1 MQAAQTFRR
10 SPRVA
15 FRPQSRLS
23 RYISRFD
30 AGETLRSAIYGMLA
44 GVIAL
49 VALEVPVAFESE
61 APALRPMGT
70 PAAPISRAAPQPR
83 EATSYTA
90 PPAESSIDPL
100 LRPMQLDLKANGV
113 VELTGLIEPG
123 SARRIREKFATVES
137 EVKTVSL
144 NSPGGSIEDAI
155 AIARM
160 LRERGV
166 ATQVADGAIC
176 ISSCPLLFAGGVT
189 RKAAE
194 GATFGVHQF
203 YAETKLSQTDPAQA
217 MSDAQLT
224 IARIARYLTEMGV
237 EAELW
242 LHALDTPPQS
252 LYHLSRD
259 ELVRYAL
266 VTETS
271 N

>member
-123 SARRIREKFATVES
+123 ARRIREKFATVES

-203 YAETKLSQTDPAQA
+203 YAETKLSRTDPAQA

>member
-30 AGETLRSAIYGMLA
+30 AGETSAIYGMLA

-100 LRPMQLDLKANGV
+100 LRP
-113 VELTGLIEPG
+113 
-123 SARRIREKFATVES
+123 
-137 EVKTVSL
+137 
-144 NSPGGSIEDAI
+144 
-155 AIARM
+155 
-160 LRERGV
+160 
-166 ATQVADGAIC
+166 
-176 ISSCPLLFAGGVT
+176 
-189 RKAAE
+189 
-194 GATFGVHQF
+194 
-203 YAETKLSQTDPAQA
+203 
-217 MSDAQLT
+217 
-224 IARIARYLTEMGV
+224 
-237 EAELW
+237 
-242 LHALDTPPQS
+242 
-252 LYHLSRD
+252 
-259 ELVRYAL
+259 
-266 VTETS
+266 
-271 N
+271 

>member
-70 PAAPISRAAPQPR
+70 PAVPISRAAPQPR

-155 AIARM
+155 AIAR
-160 LRERGV
+160 
-166 ATQVADGAIC
+166 
-176 ISSCPLLFAGGVT
+176 
-189 RKAAE
+189 
-194 GATFGVHQF
+194 
-203 YAETKLSQTDPAQA
+203 
-217 MSDAQLT
+217 
-224 IARIARYLTEMGV
+224 IARYLTEMGV